1 MAKAETTAATTRA
14 PRGAKPVAQAFLAA
28 LESVPEAA
36 QSAVAKAAQVMIRD
50 EIKNEWIFH
59 YVEIEKDGINFDA
72 HLLSVKNP
80 RITRFSATLSGIKTA
95 SIPTT
100 STANKRTVKKVFMSC
115 PSYSF
120 PPLSR
125 CCP

>member
-50 EIKNEWIFH
+50 EIKNRRDKAKVAAAKEKARRPAA
-59 YVEIEKDGINFDA
+59 VKRGPKAAAPEIAE
-72 HLLSVKNP
+72 SVA
-80 RITRFSATLSGIKTA
+80 ATPIK
-95 SIPTT
+95 
-100 STANKRTVKKVFMSC
+100 RR
-115 PSYSF
+115 
-120 PPLSR
+120 SR
-125 CCP
+125 KQAGAPVAA